1 MNSLYVRYALAQKA
15 LELVPP
21 LIRKTLLED
30 PDFRE
35 EYGFVMDGTITFPD
49 FGIEVH
55 TSTLFGAARKV
66 LSGVSEK
73 TVIDKKDQK
82 WKLKDIHKKGEL
94 PNLFL
99 SLDEKSFPLPDFL
112 TVLSPNKNIRL
123 RFLDEAASDFNLP
136 NSASDSW
143 HRILTE
149 RALKDEEMGPFYREF
164 LDTPVEKARSIR
176 DEMVN
181 GHINTS
187 SLVPPSRRYF
197 ERLVGIYS
205 ESTSIR
211 DYAPKSG
218 KKLFEQLSARRPCE
232 GFLFSL
238 FLSSHAALTDEINVD
253 QLNNEDLVSAFD
265 FLDNHGD
272 RISQLGAI
280 EVGLRVLPSRSD
292 IESDIE
298 QILIRLI
305 KQIRDDDVDG
315 QASGFK
321 FLSALFYLVDGELSS
336 TRLLSAEPPFYR
348 RLAALSQAALI
359 QRQLVNVDIDIDQF
373 SEDMSRDRR
382 GQHYP
387 QSLVDMRLE
396 PRWGPELATAAQMK
410 ADFFRRIQIA
420 AKKYEQNIAGS
431 PIHDLVF
438 GDAARSLESLSNP
451 LALWLPSPL
460 EGTEDT
466 HRTLPIQIAE
476 AIETELNAKEV
487 GPSSFSAL
495 VNFVLFYR
503 IGTDQA
509 ELAAKTLRRTN
520 HRIPNIENK
529 PQFVGLLSGL
539 STVAAVARSP
549 MLADELHILVRK
561 YRHDAEYAL
570 SIQEA
575 ISICL
580 VAAASHSELSK
591 WTEFVGKWLTD
602 FAFDDLEVDD
612 AQVFHAWLTY
622 LCHIVPELWVSCGRA
637 DAALLALIG
646 K

>member
-1 MNSLYVRYALAQKA
+1 MNSPYVRYMLARKA
-15 LELVPP
+15 LEFVPP

-30 PDFRE
+30 PSFRE
-35 EYGFVMDGTITFPD
+35 EYGFVRDGTITFPD
-49 FGIEVH
+49 FGIEVK
-55 TSTLFGAARKV
+55 TSTLFDAARKV

-73 TVIDKKDQK
+73 KVIDTQGQK
-82 WKLKDIHKKGEL
+82 WRLKDINKKGEL
-94 PNLFL
+94 PDL
-99 SLDEKSFPLPDFL
+99 SLSCGKKSFPLPNFL
-112 TVLSPNKNIRL
+112 TVLSSDKDTRL

-143 HRILTE
+143 RRILTE
-149 RALKDEEMGPFYREF
+149 RALKDDEVGTFYREF

-181 GHINTS
+181 GHISTS

-197 ERLVGIYS
+197 ERLVGVYS

-211 DYAPKSG
+211 DYAPKNC
-218 KKLFEQLSARRPCE
+218 KKLFEQLSAWRPYE

-238 FLSSHAALTDEINVD
+238 FLSSHAALTDEINAD
-253 QLNNEDLVSAFD
+253 QLNNEDLVRAFD
-265 FLDNHGD
+265 FLDKHGD

-280 EVGLRVLPSRSD
+280 EIGLRVLPSRP
-292 IESDIE
+292 EIE

-305 KQIRDDDVDG
+305 EQIRDDDVDG

-336 TRLLSAEPPFYR
+336 TRLLSEEPPFYR

-396 PRWGPELATAAQMK
+396 PRWVPELATASQMK
-410 ADFFRRIQIA
+410 ADFFARILMA
-420 AKKYEQNIAGS
+420 ADKYKQNITDS
-431 PIHDLVF
+431 QIHDLVL

-451 LALWLPSPL
+451 LDLWIPSPL

-476 AIETELNAKEV
+476 AIETQLNAKEV

-495 VNFVLFYR
+495 VHFVLFYR

-520 HRIPNIENK
+520 HRIPNIESK
-529 PQFVGLLSGL
+529 PQLVGLLSGL
-539 STVAAVARSP
+539 ATVAAVARSP
-549 MLADELHILVRK
+549 MLADELRILVRE
-561 YRHDAEYAL
+561 YRRDAEYAL

-580 VAAASHSELSK
+580 VAAASHSELSE
-591 WTEFVGKWLTD
+591 WTEFVGEWLTE

>member
-1 MNSLYVRYALAQKA
+1 MNGLYVRYALAQKA

-35 EYGFVMDGTITFPD
+35 EYGLVMDGTITFPD

-99 SLDEKSFPLPDFL
+99 SHDEKSFPLPDFL

-123 RFLDEAASDFNLP
+123 RFLDEAAFNLP
-136 NSASDSW
+136 DSASDSW
-143 HRILTE
+143 RRILTE
-149 RALKDEEMGPFYREF
+149 RALKDDEMGPFYREF
-164 LDTPVEKARSIR
+164 LDTPIEKARSIR

-197 ERLVGIYS
+197 ERLVGVYS

-218 KKLFEQLSARRPCE
+218 KKLFEQLSTWCPYE

-253 QLNNEDLVSAFD
+253 QLNNEDLVRAFD

-292 IESDIE
+292 IE

-305 KQIRDDDVDG
+305 EQIRDDDVDG

-396 PRWGPELATAAQMK
+396 PRWAPELATASQMK
-410 ADFFRRIQIA
+410 ADFFRRIQIV
-420 AKKYEQNIAGS
+420 AKKYEQNITGS

-476 AIETELNAKEV
+476 AIETQLNAKEV
-487 GPSSFSAL
+487 DPSSFSAL

-509 ELAAKTLRRTN
+509 ELAAKMLRHTN

-539 STVAAVARSP
+539 ATVAAVARSP
-549 MLADELHILVRK
+549 MLADELCILVRK
-561 YRHDAEYAL
+561 YRRDAEYAL

-602 FAFDDLEVDD
+602 FAFDDDLEVDD

>member
-1 MNSLYVRYALAQKA
+1 MNSPYVRYMLARKA
-15 LELVPP
+15 LEFVPP

-30 PDFRE
+30 PSFRE
-35 EYGFVMDGTITFPD
+35 EYGFVRDGTITFPD
-49 FGIEVH
+49 FDIEVQ

-73 TVIDKKDQK
+73 KVIDTQSQK
-82 WKLKDIHKKGEL
+82 WRLKDINKKGEL
-94 PNLFL
+94 PNLSL
-99 SLDEKSFPLPDFL
+99 SRGKESFPLPNFL
-112 TVLSPNKNIRL
+112 TVLSSDKDIRL

-143 HRILTE
+143 RKILTE
-149 RALKDEEMGPFYREF
+149 RALKDDEVGTFYRDF

-181 GHINTS
+181 GHISTS

-197 ERLVGIYS
+197 ERLVGVYS

-211 DYAPKSG
+211 DYASKNG
-218 KKLFEQLSARRPCE
+218 KKLFEQLSVWRPYD

-238 FLSSHAALTDEINVD
+238 FLSSHAALTDEISVD
-253 QLNNEDLVSAFD
+253 QLNNGDLVHAFN
-265 FLDNHGD
+265 FLDKHGD
-272 RISQLGAI
+272 RISQIGAI
-280 EVGLRVLPSRSD
+280 EVGLRVLPSRPE
-292 IESDIE
+292 IEP
-298 QILIRLI
+298 ILIRLI
-305 KQIRDDDVDG
+305 EQIRDDDVDG

-336 TRLLSAEPPFYR
+336 TRLLSADPPFYR

-396 PRWGPELATAAQMK
+396 PRWIPELATASQMK
-410 ADFFRRIQIA
+410 ADFFGRILIA
-420 AKKYEQNIAGS
+420 AKKYEQNITDS

-438 GDAARSLESLSNP
+438 GDAARSLESLSNSLDP
-451 LALWLPSPL
+451 WYPGPL
-460 EGTEDT
+460 EGTEDLQ
-466 HRTLPIQIAE
+466 RALPIQVSE
-476 AIETELNAKEV
+476 AIETQLSAKEV
-487 GPSSFSAL
+487 SPSSFPAL

-509 ELAAKTLRRTN
+509 ELAAKALKRAN
-520 HRIPNIENK
+520 HRILNIESN
-529 PQFVGLLSGL
+529 PQLVGLLSGL
-539 STVAAVARSP
+539 AMVAAVARSP
-549 MLADELHILVRK
+549 MLADELRILVRK
-561 YRHDAEYAL
+561 YRHDAEHAL

-575 ISICL
+575 INICI
-580 VAAASHSELSK
+580 VAAASHSELSE
-591 WTEFVGKWLTD
+591 WTEFVGEWLTE

>member
-1 MNSLYVRYALAQKA
+1 MNSPSVRYMLARKA
-15 LELVPP
+15 LEFVPL

-30 PDFRE
+30 PGFRE
-35 EYGFVMDGTITFPD
+35 EYGFVRDGTITFPD
-49 FGIEVH
+49 FGIKVR

-66 LSGVSEK
+66 LSGVPEK
-73 TVIDKKDQK
+73 KVIDTQDQK
-82 WKLKDIHKKGEL
+82 WKLKDINKKGEL
-94 PNLFL
+94 PNLSL
-99 SLDEKSFPLPDFL
+99 SCGKKSFPLPDFL
-112 TVLSPNKNIRL
+112 TVLSSDKDIRL
-123 RFLDEAASDFNLP
+123 RFLDEAISDFNLP
-136 NSASDSW
+136 NSASDLW
-143 HRILTE
+143 RKILTE
-149 RALKDEEMGPFYREF
+149 RALKDDEVGTFYREF

-181 GHINTS
+181 GHISTS

-211 DYAPKSG
+211 DYASKNG
-218 KKLFEQLSARRPCE
+218 KKLFEQLSAWRPYE

-238 FLSSHAALTDEINVD
+238 FLSSHAALTDEISVD
-253 QLNNEDLVSAFD
+253 QLNNKDLVHAFN
-265 FLDNHGD
+265 FLDKHGD

-280 EVGLRVLPSRSD
+280 EIGLRVLPSRPE
-292 IESDIE
+292 IEP
-298 QILIRLI
+298 ILIRLI
-305 KQIRDDDVDG
+305 EQIRDDDVDG

-348 RLAALSQAALI
+348 RLAALVQAALI
-359 QRQLVNVDIDIDQF
+359 QRQLVDMDMDIDQF

-396 PRWGPELATAAQMK
+396 PRWVPELATASQMK
-410 ADFFRRIQIA
+410 ADFFGRILIA
-420 AKKYEQNIAGS
+420 AKKYEQNITGS

-451 LALWLPSPL
+451 LDLWLPSPL

-476 AIETELNAKEV
+476 AIETQLNAKEV

-520 HRIPNIENK
+520 HRIPNIESK
-529 PQFVGLLSGL
+529 PQLVGLLNGL
-539 STVAAVARSP
+539 ATVAAVARSP
-549 MLADELHILVRK
+549 MLADELRILCK
-561 YRHDAEYAL
+561 YRRDAEYAL

-575 ISICL
+575 ISTCL
-580 VAAASHSELSK
+580 VAAASHSELSE
-591 WTEFVGKWLTD
+591 WTEFVGEWLTE

>member
-1 MNSLYVRYALAQKA
+1 MNSPHVRYILSRKA
-15 LELVPP
+15 LEFVPP
-21 LIRKTLLED
+21 LIRKTLLEESS
-30 PDFRE
+30 FRE
-35 EYGFVMDGTITFPD
+35 EYDFVQDGTITFPD
-49 FGIEVH
+49 FDIEVQR
-55 TSTLFGAARKV
+55 STLFSDARKV
-66 LSGVSEK
+66 ISGVSEK
-73 TVIDKKDQK
+73 KVTDTKGQK
-82 WKLKDIHKKGEL
+82 WKLKDSRKEGEL
-94 PNLFL
+94 PNLSL
-99 SLDEKSFPLPDFL
+99 SRGEKIFPLPSFL
-112 TVLSPNKNIRL
+112 AVLSSDKDTRL
-123 RFLDEAASDFNLP
+123 GFLDEATSDFNLP

-143 HRILTE
+143 RRILTE
-149 RALKDEEMGPFYREF
+149 RALKDDEVGTFYREF

-181 GHINTS
+181 GHISTS

-197 ERLVGIYS
+197 ERLVGVYS

-211 DYAPKSG
+211 DYALKSG
-218 KKLFEQLSARRPCE
+218 KKLFEQLSAWRPYE

-253 QLNNEDLVSAFD
+253 QLNNEDLVRAFD
-265 FLDNHGD
+265 FLDKHGD
-272 RISQLGAI
+272 RISQIGAI
-280 EVGLRVLPSRSD
+280 EIGLRVLPSRP
-292 IESDIE
+292 EIE

-305 KQIRDDDVDG
+305 DQIRDDYVDG
-315 QASGFK
+315 KASGFK

-336 TRLLSAEPPFYR
+336 TRLLSEEPPFYR

-396 PRWGPELATAAQMK
+396 PRWVPELATASQMK
-410 ADFFRRIQIA
+410 ADFFGRILIA
-420 AKKYEQNIAGS
+420 AKKYEQNITDS
-431 PIHDLVF
+431 PIHNLVF
-438 GDAARSLESLSNP
+438 GDAARSLESLSNSLNP
-451 LALWLPSPL
+451 WFPSPL

-466 HRTLPIQIAE
+466 QRALPIQLAE
-476 AIETELNAKEV
+476 AIETQLSAKEV
-487 GPSSFSAL
+487 SPSSFPAL
-495 VNFVLFYR
+495 VNLVLLYR

-509 ELAAKTLRRTN
+509 ELAAKALKRTN
-520 HRIPNIENK
+520 HRILNIESS
-529 PQFVGLLSGL
+529 PQLVGLLSGL
-539 STVAAVARSP
+539 ATVAAVARSP
-549 MLADELHILVRK
+549 MLADELLILVRK
-561 YRHDAEYAL
+561 YRHNAEYEM

-580 VAAASHSELSK
+580 VAAASYSELSK

-612 AQVFHAWLTY
+612 AQIFHAWLTY

-637 DAALLALIG
+637 DAALLAFIG

>member
-1 MNSLYVRYALAQKA
+1 MNSPYVRYMLAQKA
-15 LELVPP
+15 LEFVPP

-35 EYGFVMDGTITFPD
+35 EYGFVRDGTITFPD
-49 FGIEVH
+49 FDIEVQ

-73 TVIDKKDQK
+73 KVIDTQGQK
-82 WKLKDIHKKGEL
+82 WRLKDINNKGEL
-94 PNLFL
+94 PNLSL
-99 SLDEKSFPLPDFL
+99 SRGKKSFPLPNFL
-112 TVLSPNKNIRL
+112 TVLSSDKDIRL
-123 RFLDEAASDFNLP
+123 RFIDEAASDFNLP

-143 HRILTE
+143 RKILTE
-149 RALKDEEMGPFYREF
+149 RALKDDEVGTFYRDF

-181 GHINTS
+181 GHISTS

-197 ERLVGIYS
+197 ERLVGVYS

-211 DYAPKSG
+211 DYASKNG
-218 KKLFEQLSARRPCE
+218 KKLFEQLSVWRPYD

-238 FLSSHAALTDEINVD
+238 FLSSHAALTDEISVD
-253 QLNNEDLVSAFD
+253 QLDNKDLVHAFN
-265 FLDNHGD
+265 FLDKHGD

-280 EVGLRVLPSRSD
+280 EIGLRVLPSRPE
-292 IESDIE
+292 IEP
-298 QILIRLI
+298 ILIRLI
-305 KQIRDDDVDG
+305 EQIRDDDVDG

-396 PRWGPELATAAQMK
+396 PRWIPELATASQMK
-410 ADFFRRIQIA
+410 ADFFGRILIA
-420 AKKYEQNIAGS
+420 AKKYEQNITDS

-438 GDAARSLESLSNP
+438 GDAARSLESLSNSLDP
-451 LALWLPSPL
+451 WYPGPL
-460 EGTEDT
+460 EGTEDLQ
-466 HRTLPIQIAE
+466 RALPIQVAE
-476 AIETELNAKEV
+476 AIETQLRAKEV
-487 GPSSFSAL
+487 SPSSFPAL
-495 VNFVLFYR
+495 VNFVLLYR

-509 ELAAKTLRRTN
+509 ELAAKALKRAN
-520 HRIPNIENK
+520 HRILNIESS
-529 PQFVGLLSGL
+529 PQLVGLLSGL
-539 STVAAVARSP
+539 ATVAAVARSS
-549 MLADELHILVRK
+549 MLADELRILVRK

-580 VAAASHSELSK
+580 VAAAGHSELSK

-612 AQVFHAWLTY
+612 AQLFHAWLTY